1 MAVTKN
7 LKNRIKNDTFS
18 SVEFEYLD
26 NVGSPID
33 LTGAAIHIQFRYR
46 CKTGEV
52 VKDISDGSGITITD
66 AAAGKFEIDKFTP
79 ITFEVDTYYYDVQ
92 TTFANGDIKTYVN
105 GTFKVLQD
113 VTD

>member
-33 LTGAAIHIQFRYR
+33 LTDAAIQIQFRYR
-46 CKTGEV
+46 CKTGVV
-52 VKDISDGSGITITD
+52 VKDI
-66 AAAGKFEIDKFTP
+66 
-79 ITFEVDTYYYDVQ
+79 
-92 TTFANGDIKTYVN
+92 
-105 GTFKVLQD
+105 
-113 VTD
+113 